1 MRYFRNCSDKC
12 LNRDLN
18 KIFTISTIFNHY
30 LVNLFNLVRIVVQI
44 FFVSLQNRSTKCELN
59 EVNNIFTDMTEEQN
73 QLQPTEQPEH
83 NILDE
88 RPIIKEDNKYYTRGC
103 RCKPTLEDQ
112 SRDLQM
118 CCCAK
123 LATYDWTKGLV
134 KSDDTSKYN
143 VIEVRFKNSHKDFY
157 RNIDSSIVLE
167 VGDIVVVEAPTGY
180 DVGIVTLMG
189 PAAHLQYRKRQNVAP
204 VDELR
209 KVLRKA
215 RQNDVDKWNKT
226 IDLEKD
232 AQIKARKIAKDMG
245 LLMKINDVEYQGD
258 GSKATF
264 FYTADDRVDFRQLI
278 KVYAEEFRV
287 RIEMRQIGARQE
299 AMHLGGIGSCGRE
312 LCCVTFLSNFHTV
325 STHTARVQQLSLN
338 PQKLAGQCGK
348 LKCCLNYEYE
358 MYKEAAKDFP
368 DPEIPL
374 FFRKGKA
381 IWQKTDVFARMM
393 YYSYVN
399 EQNDLIGLPVE
410 TVHEIIKLNQQKD
423 FPEDLAQFAKRGK
436 LIPNDET
443 EILDHVVEQG
453 DVTRFDHKKSRSQH
467 SRPSHSSHQQREN
480 RPQKH
485 SEKPQSTEQ
494 QQSNNRACELNEV
507 NSRPDNRPPRSENP
521 IQRPVRE
528 IQKPILKPKT
538 NPDA

>member
-1 MRYFRNCSDKC
+1 
-12 LNRDLN
+12 
-18 KIFTISTIFNHY
+18 
-30 LVNLFNLVRIVVQI
+30 
-44 FFVSLQNRSTKCELN
+44 
-59 EVNNIFTDMTEEQN
+59 MTEDQTPL
-73 QLQPTEQPEH
+73 QLSEETED
-83 NILDE
+83 NILNE
-88 RPIIKEDNKYYTRGC
+88 RPIIKEDNKYNTRGC
-103 RCKPTLEDQ
+103 HCMPSLEDQ
-112 SRDLQM
+112 TRERQM

-123 LATYDWTKGLV
+123 LATFDWTKGLI
-134 KSDDTSKYN
+134 KNDDISKYN
-143 VIEVRFKNSHKDFY
+143 VIEVRFKNSHKEFY
-157 RNIDSSIVLE
+157 RNAETTTILE
-167 VGDIVVVEAPTGY
+167 VGNIVVVEAATGF
-180 DVGIVTLMG
+180 DVGIITLTG
-189 PAAHLQYRKRQNVAP
+189 PAAHLQYRKRQNVLP

-232 AQIKARKIAKDMG
+232 TQIKARRIANEQG
-245 LLMKINDVEYQGD
+245 LKMKINDVEYQGD

-278 KVYAEEFRV
+278 KLYAEEFRV

-381 IWQKTDVFARMM
+381 IWHKTDVFARTM
-393 YYSYVN
+393 YYAYAN
-399 EQNDLIGLPVE
+399 EYNELTGLSVE

-423 FPEDLAQFAKRGK
+423 FPETLEQFSKENGIK
-436 LIPNDET
+436 TVPNDESN
-443 EILDHVVEQG
+443 EYFDNVVGQDEL
-453 DVTRFDHKKSRSQH
+453 TRFDKKKSRPQH
-467 SRPSHSSHQQREN
+467 PQYHRSPRPPRDDRSNNRSEHPKPEKQNPNYSRSDN
-480 RPQKH
+480 RPQ
-485 SEKPQSTEQ
+485 
-494 QQSNNRACELNEV
+494 
-507 NSRPDNRPPRSENP
+507 RSENSTN
-521 IQRPVRE
+521 RPVRE
-528 IQKPILKPKT
+528 ISKPILKPKT

>member
-1 MRYFRNCSDKC
+1 MDN
-12 LNRDLN
+12 
-18 KIFTISTIFNHY
+18 T
-30 LVNLFNLVRIVVQI
+30 NLIPN
-44 FFVSLQNRSTKCELN
+44 
-59 EVNNIFTDMTEEQN
+59 TDSSEQN
-73 QLQPTEQPEH
+73 
-83 NILDE
+83 ILEE
-88 RPIIKEDNKYYTRGC
+88 RPIIKEDNKYNTRGC

-112 SRDLQM
+112 TREHQM
-118 CCCAK
+118 CCSAK
-123 LATYDWTKGLV
+123 LATFDWTKGLIGN
-134 KSDDTSKYN
+134 DDFLKYN

-157 RNIDSSIVLE
+157 RNVDTTIVLQ
-167 VGDIVVVEAPTGY
+167 VGDIVVVEAPTGH
-180 DVGIVTLMG
+180 DVGLVTLMG
-189 PAAHLQYRKRQNVAP
+189 PSAHLQYRKRQNVLP

-232 AQIKARKIAKDMG
+232 TQIRARKIANDMG
-245 LLMKINDVEYQGD
+245 LKMKINDVEYQGD

-325 STHTARVQQLSLN
+325 STQTARVQQLSLN

-358 MYKEAAKDFP
+358 MYKEVAKDFP

-381 IWQKTDVFARMM
+381 VWQKTDVFARTM
-393 YYSYVN
+393 YYAYAN
-399 EQNDLIGLPVE
+399 EQGDLIGLSVDA
-410 TVHEIIKLNQQKD
+410 VHEIIKLNQQKN
-423 FPEDLAQFAKRGK
+423 FPDGLEQFSAKGRMKAVPNEDSEFFDNVVGQ
-436 LIPNDET
+436 DE
-443 EILDHVVEQG
+443 L
-453 DVTRFDHKKSRSQH
+453 TRFDKKKSYSQYQ
-467 SRPSHSSHQQREN
+467 RPQREEGPPRKHLENIKQEQPRQNQFQPQQR
-480 RPQKH
+480 
-485 SEKPQSTEQ
+485 SEKP
-494 QQSNNRACELNEV
+494 N
-507 NSRPDNRPPRSENP
+507 
-521 IQRPVRE
+521 QRPVRE
-528 IQKPILKPKT
+528 IQKPILRPKT

>member
-1 MRYFRNCSDKC
+1 
-12 LNRDLN
+12 
-18 KIFTISTIFNHY
+18 
-30 LVNLFNLVRIVVQI
+30 
-44 FFVSLQNRSTKCELN
+44 
-59 EVNNIFTDMTEEQN
+59 MTEDQN
-73 QLQPTEQPEH
+73 FQPNTEQPEH

-88 RPIIKEDNKYYTRGC
+88 RPIIKEDNKYNTRGC
-103 RCKPTLEDQ
+103 HCMPALEDQ

-123 LATYDWTKGLV
+123 LATFDWTKGLTPTG
-134 KSDDTSKYN
+134 DNSKYN

-157 RNIDSSIVLE
+157 RIVETATVLE
-167 VGDIVVVEAPTGY
+167 VGDIVVVEAPTGH
-180 DVGIVTLMG
+180 DVGIVTLIG
-189 PAAHLQYRKRQNVAP
+189 PAAHLQYRKRQNVSP
-204 VDELR
+204 VEELR

-232 AQIKARKIAKDMG
+232 TQIKARKIAKDMG

-325 STHTARVQQLSLN
+325 STNTARVQQLSLN

-358 MYKEAAKDFP
+358 MYQEAAKDFP

-381 IWQKTDVFARMM
+381 VWQKTDVFARTM
-393 YYSYVN
+393 YYAYAN
-399 EQNDLIGLPVE
+399 EQNELIGLPVE
-410 TVHEIIKLNQQKD
+410 AVHEIIKLNQQKD
-423 FPEDLAQFAKRGK
+423 FPESLEQFAAKGK
-436 LIPNDET
+436 VVPNDEAGMF
-443 EILDHVVEQG
+443 DNVVGQ
-453 DVTRFDHKKSRSQH
+453 DDLTRFDKK
-467 SRPSHSSHQQREN
+467 
-480 RPQKH
+480 K
-485 SEKPQSTEQ
+485 KM
-494 QQSNNRACELNEV
+494 QSNHPHRPNHTHQRSNNEHRQNDHNRDRSND
-507 NSRPDNRPPRSENP
+507 RNRSNNTPRKYPENP
-521 IQRPVRE
+521 SQRPVRE

>member
-1 MRYFRNCSDKC
+1 
-12 LNRDLN
+12 
-18 KIFTISTIFNHY
+18 
-30 LVNLFNLVRIVVQI
+30 
-44 FFVSLQNRSTKCELN
+44 
-59 EVNNIFTDMTEEQN
+59 MTENTNLTQD
-73 QLQPTEQPEH
+73 TEQPEY
-83 NILDE
+83 NPLDE
-88 RPIIKEDNKYYTRGC
+88 RPPIQEDNKYNTRGC
-103 RCKPTLEDQ
+103 RCKPALEDRT
-112 SRDLQM
+112 RDWQM

-123 LATYDWTKGLV
+123 LATFDWTKGLIQNN
-134 KSDDTSKYN
+134 DISKYN
-143 VIEVRFKNSHKDFY
+143 LIEVRFKNSHKDFY
-157 RNIDSSIVLE
+157 RNAETTIVLE
-167 VGDIVVVEAPTGY
+167 VGDIVVVEAPTGH
-180 DVGIVTLMG
+180 DVGLVTLTG
-189 PAAHLQYRKRQNVAP
+189 LAAHLQYRKRQNVLP

-215 RQNDVDKWNKT
+215 RQHDVDKWNKT
-226 IDLEKD
+226 IDMEKD

-245 LLMKINDVEYQGD
+245 LSMKINDVEYQGD

-325 STHTARVQQLSLN
+325 STHAARVQQLSLN

-358 MYKEAAKDFP
+358 MYQEVAKDFP

-381 IWQKTDVFARMM
+381 IWQKTDVFARTM
-393 YYSYVN
+393 YYAYAN

-410 TVHEIIKLNQQKD
+410 AVHEIIELNQQKN
-423 FPEDLAQFAKRGK
+423 FPDGLEQFSAKSRMKTASEEEGEFFDNVVGQDDL
-436 LIPNDET
+436 
-443 EILDHVVEQG
+443 
-453 DVTRFDHKKSRSQH
+453 TRFDKKKL
-467 SRPSHSSHQQREN
+467 RPQHQQRN
-480 RPQKH
+480 DQPRQH
-485 SEKPQSTEQ
+485 SENSHSDKPHSEQ
-494 QQSNNRACELNEV
+494 RPYSHNPRPNNH
-507 NSRPDNRPPRSENP
+507 SQRSEHFTK
-521 IQRPVRE
+521 RPMRE

-538 NPDA
+538 DPDA

>member
-1 MRYFRNCSDKC
+1 MLCISFFFR
-12 LNRDLN
+12 
-18 KIFTISTIFNHY
+18 IFAKSIYI
-30 LVNLFNLVRIVVQI
+30 
-44 FFVSLQNRSTKCELN
+44 K
-59 EVNNIFTDMTEEQN
+59 DMTEDTN
-73 QLQPTEQPEH
+73 LTTPNTEQPEY
-83 NILDE
+83 NTLDE
-88 RPIIKEDNKYYTRGC
+88 RPIIKEDNKYNTRGC
-103 RCKPTLEDQ
+103 CCMPVLEDL
-112 SRDLQM
+112 SRERQM

-123 LATYDWTKGLV
+123 LATFDWTKGLTKDENV
-134 KSDDTSKYN
+134 SKYN

-157 RNIDSSIVLE
+157 KSDDATMVLE
-167 VGDIVVVEAPTGY
+167 VGDIVAVEAPTGH
-180 DVGIVTLMG
+180 DVGIITLTG
-189 PAAHLQYRKRQNVAP
+189 PAAHLQYRKRQNVLP
-204 VDELR
+204 IEELR

-232 AQIKARKIAKDMG
+232 TQVRARKIANDMG
-245 LLMKINDVEYQGD
+245 LKMKINDVEYQGD

-325 STHTARVQQLSLN
+325 STQTARVQQLSLN

-381 IWQKTDVFARMM
+381 VWHKTDVFARTL
-393 YYSYVN
+393 YYAYVN
-399 EQNDLIGLPVE
+399 EPGELIGLSVE
-410 TVHEIIKLNQQKD
+410 AVHEIIKLNQQKD
-423 FPEDLAQFAKRGK
+423 FPENLEQFSAKERAKILPNSELNGADDESNEYFDNVVGQDDL
-436 LIPNDET
+436 
-443 EILDHVVEQG
+443 
-453 DVTRFDHKKSRSQH
+453 TRFDKKKSRPQHSQH
-467 SRPSHSSHQQREN
+467 QRSQRDGKSRQHSENSRSNNSQQRSE
-480 RPQKH
+480 RP
-485 SEKPQSTEQ
+485 
-494 QQSNNRACELNEV
+494 A
-507 NSRPDNRPPRSENP
+507 
-521 IQRPVRE
+521 QRPVRE
-528 IQKPILKPKT
+528 ISKPILKPKT
-538 NPDA
+538 NPNA

>member
-1 MRYFRNCSDKC
+1 M
-12 LNRDLN
+12 
-18 KIFTISTIFNHY
+18 I
-30 LVNLFNLVRIVVQI
+30 
-44 FFVSLQNRSTKCELN
+44 
-59 EVNNIFTDMTEEQN
+59 EEQN
-73 QLQPTEQPEH
+73 TLQPTEEPEY
-83 NILDE
+83 NSLTE
-88 RPIIKEDNKYYTRGC
+88 RPIIKEDNKYNTRGC
-103 RCKPTLEDQ
+103 HCKPVLDDH
-112 SRDLQM
+112 SRNRQM

-123 LATYDWTKGLV
+123 LATFDWTKGLT
-134 KSDDTSKYN
+134 KTDDTTKFN

-157 RNIDSSIVLE
+157 RNTESTIVLE

-180 DVGIVTLMG
+180 DVGIITLTG
-189 PAAHLQYRKRQNVAP
+189 PAAHLQYRKRQNVSP
-204 VDELR
+204 IDELR

-215 RQNDVDKWNKT
+215 RQNDVDKWNQT
-226 IDLEKD
+226 IDLEKNT
-232 AQIKARKIAKDMG
+232 QIRSRKIAKDMG
-245 LLMKINDVEYQGD
+245 LSMKINDVEYQGD

-325 STHTARVQQLSLN
+325 STQTARVQQLSLN

-374 FFRKGKA
+374 FLRKGKA
-381 IWQKTDVFARMM
+381 IWHKTDVFARTM

-399 EQNDLIGLPVE
+399 DQNDLIALPVE
-410 TVHEIIKLNQQKD
+410 AVHEIIKLNQQKD
-423 FPEDLAQFAKRGK
+423 FPETLEQFSARNKQKAVVSDDSEYFDNVVGQDDL
-436 LIPNDET
+436 
-443 EILDHVVEQG
+443 
-453 DVTRFDHKKSRSQH
+453 TRFDKKKSRPSNSQH
-467 SRPSHSSHQQREN
+467 SQHPRPQRPPHQQRDDN
-480 RPQKH
+480 RNTKNEIGEPKLRKNHEQPRT
-485 SEKPQSTEQ
+485 EKP
-494 QQSNNRACELNEV
+494 V
-507 NSRPDNRPPRSENP
+507 H
-521 IQRPVRE
+521 RPVRE

>member
-1 MRYFRNCSDKC
+1 MTD
-12 LNRDLN
+12 
-18 KIFTISTIFNHY
+18 TT
-30 LVNLFNLVRIVVQI
+30 
-44 FFVSLQNRSTKCELN
+44 
-59 EVNNIFTDMTEEQN
+59 NIAQD
-73 QLQPTEQPEH
+73 TEQPEY
-83 NILDE
+83 NTLDE
-88 RPIIKEDNKYYTRGC
+88 RPIIKEDNKYNTRGC
-103 RCKPTLEDQ
+103 CRKPTLEDPTRAQ
-112 SRDLQM
+112 QM

-123 LATYDWTKGLV
+123 LATFDWTKGLTGA
-134 KSDDTSKYN
+134 DDTSKYN

-157 RNIDSSIVLE
+157 RNVDATTVLA
-167 VGDIVVVEAPTGY
+167 VGEIVVVEAPTGH
-180 DVGIVTLMG
+180 DVGVITLTG
-189 PAAHLQYRKRQNVAP
+189 SAAHLQYRKRQNVLP
-204 VDELR
+204 VEELR

-226 IDLEKD
+226 IDLEKET
-232 AQIKARKIAKDMG
+232 QIRARRIANDMG
-245 LLMKINDVEYQGD
+245 LKMKINDVEYQGD

-278 KVYAEEFRV
+278 KVYAEEFRI

-381 IWQKTDVFARMM
+381 IWQKTDVFARTM
-393 YYSYVN
+393 YYAYAN
-399 EQNDLIGLPVE
+399 NQGELMGLPVE
-410 TVHEIIKLNQQKD
+410 SVHEIIKLNQEKD
-423 FPEDLAQFAKRGK
+423 FPEGLEQFTKKGKIKTLPSEGAEFFDNVVGQDDL
-436 LIPNDET
+436 
-443 EILDHVVEQG
+443 
-453 DVTRFDHKKSRSQH
+453 TRFDKKKSR
-467 SRPSHSSHQQREN
+467 
-480 RPQKH
+480 PQ
-485 SEKPQSTEQ
+485 
-494 QQSNNRACELNEV
+494 
-507 NSRPDNRPPRSENP
+507 NSRPPRQPRENHRNAKGESNEAKPRPNNPEQRSEKP
-521 IQRPVRE
+521 IQRPVRQ
-528 IQKPILKPKT
+528 IQKPILKPKN

>member
-1 MRYFRNCSDKC
+1 M
-12 LNRDLN
+12 
-18 KIFTISTIFNHY
+18 
-30 LVNLFNLVRIVVQI
+30 
-44 FFVSLQNRSTKCELN
+44 
-59 EVNNIFTDMTEEQN
+59 TDNTNTTQDTDII
-73 QLQPTEQPEH
+73 QDTEQPED
-83 NILDE
+83 NILNE
-88 RPIIKEDNKYYTRGC
+88 RPIIKEDNKYNTRGC
-103 RCKPTLEDQ
+103 CRKPTLEDGTREQ
-112 SRDLQM
+112 QM

-123 LATYDWTKGLV
+123 LATFDWTKGLT
-134 KSDDTSKYN
+134 KTDDISKYS

-157 RNIDSSIVLE
+157 RNVETTTVLA
-167 VGDIVVVEAPTGY
+167 VGDIVVVEAPTGH
-180 DVGIVTLMG
+180 DVGIITLTG
-189 PAAHLQYRKRQNVAP
+189 PAAHLQYRKRQNALP
-204 VDELR
+204 VEELR

-226 IDLEKD
+226 IDLEKET
-232 AQIKARKIAKDMG
+232 QIRARKIANDMG
-245 LLMKINDVEYQGD
+245 LKMKINDVEYQGD

-381 IWQKTDVFARMM
+381 VWQKTDVFARTMFYAYANNQGELM
-393 YYSYVN
+393 
-399 EQNDLIGLPVE
+399 GLPVE
-410 TVHEIIKLNQQKD
+410 SVHEIIKLNQEKD
-423 FPEDLAQFAKRGK
+423 FPESMEQFTKKGKVKTMPSESAEFFDNVVGQDDL
-436 LIPNDET
+436 
-443 EILDHVVEQG
+443 
-453 DVTRFDHKKSRSQH
+453 TRFDKKK
-467 SRPSHSSHQQREN
+467 N
-480 RPQKH
+480 RPQH
-485 SEKPQSTEQ
+485 SQTS
-494 QQSNNRACELNEV
+494 
-507 NSRPDNRPPRSENP
+507 RPPRPSREHRRNTKGESNEAKQRSEKP

>member
-1 MRYFRNCSDKC
+1 
-12 LNRDLN
+12 
-18 KIFTISTIFNHY
+18 
-30 LVNLFNLVRIVVQI
+30 
-44 FFVSLQNRSTKCELN
+44 
-59 EVNNIFTDMTEEQN
+59 MTEN
-73 QLQPTEQPEH
+73 TNITPNTEQPEYD
-83 NILDE
+83 ILAE
-88 RPIIKEDNKYYTRGC
+88 RPIIKEDNKYNTRGC
-103 RCKPTLEDQ
+103 HCMPTLEDQ

-123 LATYDWTKGLV
+123 LATFDWTKGLTPTG
-134 KSDDTSKYN
+134 DNSKYN

-157 RNIDSSIVLE
+157 RNVEATTVLE
-167 VGDIVVVEAPTGY
+167 VGDIVVVEAPTGH
-180 DVGIVTLMG
+180 DVGIVTLIG
-189 PAAHLQYRKRQNVAP
+189 PAAHLQYRKRQNILP
-204 VDELR
+204 VEELR

-232 AQIKARKIAKDMG
+232 AQIRARKIANDMG
-245 LLMKINDVEYQGD
+245 LKMKINDVEYQGD

-325 STHTARVQQLSLN
+325 STNTARVQQLSLN

-358 MYKEAAKDFP
+358 MYQEAAKDFP

-381 IWQKTDVFARMM
+381 VWQKTDVFARTM
-393 YYSYVN
+393 YYAYAN

-410 TVHEIIKLNQQKD
+410 AVHEIIKLNQQKD
-423 FPEDLAQFAKRGK
+423 
-436 LIPNDET
+436 
-443 EILDHVVEQG
+443 
-453 DVTRFDHKKSRSQH
+453 
-467 SRPSHSSHQQREN
+467 
-480 RPQKH
+480 
-485 SEKPQSTEQ
+485 
-494 QQSNNRACELNEV
+494 
-507 NSRPDNRPPRSENP
+507 
-521 IQRPVRE
+521 
-528 IQKPILKPKT
+528 
-538 NPDA
+538 

>member
-1 MRYFRNCSDKC
+1 MTDNT
-12 LNRDLN
+12 N
-18 KIFTISTIFNHY
+18 ST
-30 LVNLFNLVRIVVQI
+30 QD
-44 FFVSLQNRSTKCELN
+44 
-59 EVNNIFTDMTEEQN
+59 TDIIQD
-73 QLQPTEQPEH
+73 TEQPEH
-83 NILDE
+83 NILNE
-88 RPIIKEDNKYYTRGC
+88 RPIIKEDNKYNTRGC
-103 RCKPTLEDQ
+103 CRKPTLEDET
-112 SRDLQM
+112 REHQM

-123 LATYDWTKGLV
+123 LATFDWTKGLT
-134 KSDDTSKYN
+134 KTDDVSKYN

-157 RNIDSSIVLE
+157 RNVETTMDLS
-167 VGDIVVVEAPTGY
+167 VGDIIVVEAPTGH
-180 DVGIVTLMG
+180 DVGIITLTG
-189 PAAHLQYRKRQNVAP
+189 PAAHLQYRKRQNALP
-204 VDELR
+204 VEELR

-226 IDLEKD
+226 IDLEKET
-232 AQIKARKIAKDMG
+232 QIRARKIANDMG
-245 LLMKINDVEYQGD
+245 LKMKINDVEYQGD

-381 IWQKTDVFARMM
+381 VWQKTDVFARTMFYAYANNQGELM
-393 YYSYVN
+393 
-399 EQNDLIGLPVE
+399 GLPVE
-410 TVHEIIKLNQQKD
+410 SVHEIIKLNQEKD
-423 FPEDLAQFAKRGK
+423 FPESMEQFTKKGKVKTMPSENAEFFDNVVGQDDL
-436 LIPNDET
+436 
-443 EILDHVVEQG
+443 
-453 DVTRFDHKKSRSQH
+453 TRFDKKKSRPQH
-467 SRPSHSSHQQREN
+467 SQTSRPPRPPREHHQNTKGESN
-480 RPQKH
+480 GAKPRPNNSEPR
-485 SEKPQSTEQ
+485 SEKP
-494 QQSNNRACELNEV
+494 V
-507 NSRPDNRPPRSENP
+507 
-521 IQRPVRE
+521 QRPVRE